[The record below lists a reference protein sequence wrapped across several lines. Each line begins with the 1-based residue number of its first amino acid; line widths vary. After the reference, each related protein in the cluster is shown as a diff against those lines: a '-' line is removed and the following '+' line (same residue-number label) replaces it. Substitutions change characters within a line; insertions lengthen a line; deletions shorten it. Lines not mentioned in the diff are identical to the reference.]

1 MTNIKLSQKI
11 KNNIYRHARKL
22 YPKECCGF
30 LIGYII
36 NNTLICEEIKICKNI
51 ADDPYNYFEIDPKDI
66 IYIYK
71 KYRNTK
77 LSIIGH
83 YHSHPKDLLNSL
95 PSQKDIDSIYDS
107 NLCWLILG
115 INNAQVEY
123 SAYVPKFIKENTYN
137 FKRINII

>member
-1 MTNIKLSQKI
+1 MNNIKLSQKI

-22 YPKECCGF
+22 YTKECCGF
-30 LIGYII
+30 LIGYLI
-36 NNTLICEEIKICKNI
+36 NNTLVCEDIKICKNI
-51 ADDPYNYFEIDPKDI
+51 ADDPYNYFEIEPKDI
-66 IYIYK
+66 IYTYK

-107 NLCWLILG
+107 NLCWVILG
-115 INNAQVEY
+115 INSAQMEY
-123 SAYVPKFIKENTYN
+123 SAYVPKFIEENTYN

>member
-1 MTNIKLSQKI
+1 MLPRVW
-11 KNNIYRHARKL
+11 NNIL
-22 YPKECCGF
+22 V
-30 LIGYII
+30 
-36 NNTLICEEIKICKNI
+36 CEDIKICENI

-66 IYIYK
+66 IYIHK

-95 PSQKDIDSIYDS
+95 PSKKDIDSIYDS
-107 NLCWLILG
+107 NLCWVILG
-115 INNAQVEY
+115 INSTQVEC
-123 SAYVPKFIKENTYN
+123 SAYIPKFIEENTYY

>member
-30 LIGYII
+30 LIGYLI
-36 NNTLICEEIKICKNI
+36 NNTLVCEDIKICKNI
-51 ADDPYNYFEIDPKDI
+51 ADDP
-66 IYIYK
+66 
-71 KYRNTK
+71 NTK

-115 INNAQVEY
+115 INSEQVEY

>member
-1 MTNIKLSQKI
+1 MLE
-11 KNNIYRHARKL
+11 KL

-30 LIGYII
+30 LIGYLI
-36 NNTLICEEIKICKNI
+36 NNTLVCEDIKICKNI
-51 ADDPYNYFEIDPKDI
+51 ADDPYNYFEIEPKDI
-66 IYIYK
+66 IYTYK

-115 INNAQVEY
+115 INSAQVEY

>member
-1 MTNIKLSQKI
+1 MTNIKLSKKI
-11 KNNIYRHARKL
+11 KNNICRHARKL
-22 YPKECCGF
+22 YPKECCGL
-30 LIGYII
+30 LIGYLK
-36 NNTLICEEIKICKNI
+36 NNTLVCEDIKICENI
-51 ADDPYNYFEIDPKDI
+51 ADDPYNYFEIEPKDI
-66 IYIYK
+66 IYTYK

-107 NLCWLILG
+107 NLCWVILG
-115 INNAQVEY
+115 INSTQVEY
-123 SAYVPKFIKENTYN
+123 SAYIPKFIEENTYN

>member
-36 NNTLICEEIKICKNI
+36 ICKNI
-51 ADDPYNYFEIDPKDI
+51 ADDPYNYFEIDPIDI
-66 IYIYK
+66 IYTYK
-71 KYRNTK
+71 KYRNTN

-107 NLCWLILG
+107 NLCWVILG
-115 INNAQVEY
+115 INSAQVEY

>member
-30 LIGYII
+30 LIGYLT
-36 NNTLICEEIKICKNI
+36 NNTLVCEDIKICKNI
-51 ADDPYNYFEIDPKDI
+51 ADDPYNYFEIEPKDI
-66 IYIYK
+66 IYTYK

-95 PSQKDIDSIYDS
+95 PSQK
-107 NLCWLILG
+107 
-115 INNAQVEY
+115 E
-123 SAYVPKFIKENTYN
+123 IKEFTITKKMVDKI
-137 FKRINII
+137 FSSKIVKLPSGSKRAIKESA